1 MAGGVGSRFWP
12 MSTPEKPKQFIDVLG
27 IGKSLIQLTVE
38 RFETVIPIENV
49 WVVTSEKYKSIVRE
63 QLPLI
68 PETQIL
74 MEPCMRNTA
83 PCIEYVSRKIYAKY
97 PEANLV
103 FSPADHIVLDVNTFR
118 EVIKNSLAFTEKRD
132 AILTLG
138 MMPTRPETGYGY
150 IKACGCQQTTDNG
163 QQTSR
168 DVTPVASKNVTPVAS
183 KNVTP
188 VASENVTPVASNI
201 FKVEAF
207 KEKPNLETAKSYLSE
222 GGYYWNAGI
231 FIWNAKMVVN
241 TIANLV
247 PDLASVFDKIEP
259 YFYTEKEQEFVN
271 QYFPTCPNISIDYAV
286 MEKSKE
292 VFVYPA
298 DFGWSDLGTWGSLYT
313 HLEQDENNNAMV
325 GQNINLVDCK
335 NCVVHTP
342 SERKVVIQGLDN
354 YIIAESDNTLLIC
367 KKEEEQIA
375 KKFLN

>member
-49 WVVTSEKYKSIVRE
+49 WIVTSEKYKSIVME
-63 QLPLI
+63 QLPNI
-68 PETQIL
+68 PENQIL
-74 MEPCMRNTA
+74 LEPCMRNTA
-83 PCIEYVSRKIYAKY
+83 PCIEYVSRKIYHKY

-118 EVIKNSLAFTEKRD
+118 EVIKNSLGFTENRE

-150 IKACGCQQTTDNG
+150 IKSQQSTVNG
-163 QQTSR
+163 QQS
-168 DVTPVASKNVTPVAS
+168 VSMSV
-183 KNVTP
+183 
-188 VASENVTPVASNI
+188 SESI
-201 FKVEAF
+201 YKVEAF
-207 KEKPNLETAKSYLSE
+207 KEKPNLETAKSYLNE

-241 TIANLV
+241 TIAYLV
-247 PDLASVFDKIEP
+247 PELASVFDKIEP
-259 YFYTEKEQEFVN
+259 YFYTDKEQEIIN
-271 QYFPTCPNISIDYAV
+271 QYFPSCPNISIDYAV

-313 HLEQDENNNAMV
+313 HLQQDENNNASV

-367 KKEEEQIA
+367 KKENEQHI
-375 KKFLN
+375 KDWQK